1 MPLKPVKCLSDGDV
15 HQIKDRDGLSLGV
28 HIRQVSLIVVI
39 KRESNF
45 LSMDSKE
52 TKSLVSVFI
61 TGGVYRKRF
70 GF

>member
-1 MPLKPVKCLSDGDV
+1 MFTK
-15 HQIKDRDGLSLGV
+15 IKDRDGPSLGV
-28 HIRQVSLIVVI
+28 HIRQVSLIVSI

-45 LSMDSKE
+45 LSMDTKE
-52 TKSLVSVFI
+52 TKSFLIVSVFI

>member
-1 MPLKPVKCLSDGDV
+1 MFTK
-15 HQIKDRDGLSLGV
+15 IKDRDGPSLGV
-28 HIRQVSLIVVI
+28 YIRQVSLIVSI
-39 KRESNF
+39 KKESNF
-45 LSMDSKE
+45 LSMDTKE

>member
-1 MPLKPVKCLSDGDV
+1 MFTK
-15 HQIKDRDGLSLGV
+15 IKDRDGPSLGV
-28 HIRQVSLIVVI
+28 HIRQVSLIVSI

>member
-1 MPLKPVKCLSDGDV
+1 MFPK
-15 HQIKDRDGLSLGV
+15 IKDRDGPSLGV
-28 HIRQVSLIVVI
+28 HIREVFLIVVFN

-45 LSMDSKE
+45 LGTLYV

-70 GF
+70 GC